1 MKKTLAAAVLALLST
16 GAIAQTT
23 QGTVAVGGSVG
34 FGTKTRNDEPHTR
47 DVKNIYRSFL
57 INPSVGYFVRD
68 GLELG
73 VSVGLSQSSY
83 KQKNVENANYGS
95 NNNLDLDVYARKY
108 MALTGQL
115 YLHGTG
121 LAGVG
126 FGNSKS
132 KGFGDS
138 SAKVRSTSNSYSIG
152 ISPGLT
158 YFATP
163 RLGFTATFGSLSFT
177 SSKTTPKVIV
187 ESPSIIN
194 SFTADLSPGSVSIG
208 FGYFIAR

>member
-1 MKKTLAAAVLALLST
+1 
-16 GAIAQTT
+16 
-23 QGTVAVGGSVG
+23 
-34 FGTKTRNDEPHTR
+34 
-47 DVKNIYRSFL
+47 
-57 INPSVGYFVRD
+57 
-68 GLELG
+68 
-73 VSVGLSQSSY
+73 
-83 KQKNVENANYGS
+83 
-95 NNNLDLDVYARKY
+95 
-108 MALTGQL
+108 MALTEQL

-121 LAGVG
+121 FAGVG

-163 RLGFTATFGSLSFT
+163 RLGFTATFGSLSYT
-177 SSKTTPKVIV
+177 GSKTTLKGIEGP
-187 ESPSIIN
+187 PSITN
-194 SFTADLSPGSVSIG
+194 SFTAELSPSSVSIG